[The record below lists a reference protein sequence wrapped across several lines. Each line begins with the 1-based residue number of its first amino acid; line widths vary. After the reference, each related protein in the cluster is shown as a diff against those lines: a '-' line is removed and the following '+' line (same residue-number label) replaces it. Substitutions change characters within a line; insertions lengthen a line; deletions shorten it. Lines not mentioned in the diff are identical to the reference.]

1 MPHPQDPGSRVLQ
14 LCPPPAISS
23 YGNLN
28 LLFGE
33 LFAHARGPCVCAV
46 CAADCVVKAA
56 VDGGLGFF
64 HVLVIK
70 QPLHLLPIAWNKLLY
85 GKPIIYRHWSL
96 PLLFQG
102 LFPEPYKNIMLDF
115 ERNMNV

>member
-1 MPHPQDPGSRVLQ
+1 MLTP
-14 LCPPPAISS
+14 
-23 YGNLN
+23 
-28 LLFGE
+28 E
-33 LFAHARGPCVCAV
+33 GPV

-64 HVLVIK
+64 HVLVIN
-70 QPLHLLPIAWNKLLY
+70 QPLHLLPIAWNELLY

-96 PLLFQG
+96 PSLFQG